1 MSKKIKEILEIEHDE
16 FLQKAPVV
24 ELKLVPNDDGE
35 FIIKTII
42 KTKPSVKSMNF
53 FIKEQDDDN
62 HKLREAFQDFYN
74 ILNKNKMKRIEKI
87 KEFVKDNFKNYNGGL
102 FFTENVLG
110 DRVEL
115 LEEIDDVG
123 IYGCDQYSYLEI
135 YDLDDEEENEL
146 LEYYNELWDAKYK

>member
-53 FIKEQDDDN
+53 FIKEPDDDN

>member
-35 FIIKTII
+35 FIVKTII
-42 KTKPSVKSMNF
+42 KSRPPVKSMNF
-53 FIKEQDDDN
+53 FIKEPDDDC
-62 HKLREAFQDFYN
+62 HKLKESFRD
-74 ILNKNKMKRIEKI
+74 LNKHKTKRIEKI

>member
-1 MSKKIKEILEIEHDE
+1 MSKKIKEILEIEQDE

-35 FIIKTII
+35 FIFKTII

-53 FIKEQDDDN
+53 FIKEPDDDC
-62 HKLREAFQDFYN
+62 HKLKKSFQDFYN

-87 KEFVKDNFKNYNGGL
+87 KEFVKDNFKNYDCGL

-115 LEEIDDVG
+115 LEKIDGVG
-123 IYGCDQYSYLEI
+123 IYGCDQYNYLEI
-135 YDLDDEEENEL
+135 YDLDDDEENEL
-146 LEYYNELWDAKYK
+146 IEYYEELWNAKYK